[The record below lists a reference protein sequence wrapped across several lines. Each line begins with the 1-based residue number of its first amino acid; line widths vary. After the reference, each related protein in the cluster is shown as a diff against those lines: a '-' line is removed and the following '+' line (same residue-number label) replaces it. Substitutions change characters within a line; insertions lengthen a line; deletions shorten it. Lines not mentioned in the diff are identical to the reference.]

1 MQYHKLKDLK
11 SIKVQ
16 SVEKD
21 KEEKGE
27 EKQPQLV
34 TTELKRTVNWG

>member
-16 SVEKD
+16 NTQKD
-21 KEEKGE
+21 KEEE
-27 EKQPQLV
+27 REAKQPQLV
-34 TTELKRTVNWG
+34 TTERKRTVNWG